1 MKHVKL
7 ITEMYKKPTE
17 YKTNSFG
24 WKYPVR
30 NNVDDV
36 FDHVL
41 DIICQVNGISEK
53 SFKQLNDTKDYVEKF
68 FDNNPEILV
77 DIDANSDKR
86 YQYTAELIYDKYFN
100 NKNVI
105 KNEAFKFI

>member
-1 MKHVKL
+1 MKYLKL
-7 ITEMYKKPTE
+7 ITEMYKEPKE
-17 YKTNSFG
+17 YVKNSFG
-24 WKYPVR
+24 FKVPVR
-30 NNVDDV
+30 TYVDDV

-53 SFKQLNDTKDYVEKF
+53 SFKQLDDTKDYIEKF

-100 NKNVI
+100 EKTEV
-105 KNEAFKFI
+105 EE

>member
-1 MKHVKL
+1 MVMKHVKL

-17 YKTNSFG
+17 YTTNNFG
-24 WKYPVR
+24 WKVPVR
-30 NNVDDV
+30 TYVDDV

-53 SFKQLNDTKDYVEKF
+53 SFKQLDNTKNYLEKF

-86 YQYTAELIYDKYFN
+86 WQYTAELIYDKYFSK
-100 NKNVI
+100 NKGL
-105 KNEAFKFI
+105 NED

>member
-1 MKHVKL
+1 MKHLKL
-7 ITEMYKKPTE
+7 ITEMYKTPKE
-17 YKTNSFG
+17 YTTNNFG
-24 WKYPVR
+24 WKVPVR
-30 NNVDDV
+30 TYVDDV

-53 SFKQLNDTKDYVEKF
+53 SFKQLDNTKAYLEKF

-77 DIDANSDKR
+77 DIDANNNKR

-100 NKNVI
+100 NKIEV
-105 KNEAFKFI
+105 KE

>member
-17 YKTNSFG
+17 FETNSFG
-24 WKYPVR
+24 FKIPKRTY
-30 NNVDDV
+30 VDDV

-41 DIICQVNGISEK
+41 DIICQVNGIGEK
-53 SFKQLNDTKDYVEKF
+53 SFRALDNTKNYLEKF

-86 YQYTAELIYDKYFN
+86 WQYTAELIYDKYFN
-100 NKNVI
+100 NNKNI
-105 KNEAFKFI
+105 EWK

>member
-17 YKTNSFG
+17 FETNSFG
-24 WKYPVR
+24 FKIPKRTY
-30 NNVDDV
+30 VDDV

-53 SFKQLNDTKDYVEKF
+53 SFKQLDNTKNYLEKF
-68 FDNNPEILV
+68 FDNNPEVLV
-77 DIDANSDKR
+77 DIDANNDKR

-100 NKNVI
+100 NNKNI
-105 KNEAFKFI
+105 EWK